1 MGMAKLLMQIVHKD
15 IRAAEEGR
23 NQDIVL
29 FHGLQNHPVAK
40 ARAAKFLAEQKKAQA
55 PAAPPKVEPK
65 QEPKIVEPAP
75 QMEGRVATVNRKTPS
90 RGKTILDPLSTKDSE
105 LTYRKKLLGD

>member
-29 FHGLQNHPVAK
+29 FHGLQNHPGIQAD
-40 ARAAKFLAEQKKAQA
+40 AAKFLAEQKKAQA
-55 PAAPPKVEPK
+55 PAAPPKVEQK
-65 QEPKIVEPAP
+65 QEPKKVEPAP
-75 QMEGRVATVNRKTPS
+75 QMEGRIATVNRKTPS
-90 RGKTILDPLSTKDSE
+90 RGRTIMDPLAARDEGS
-105 LTYRKKLLGD
+105 TYRKKLLGD

>member
-29 FHGLQNHPVAK
+29 FHGLQNHPGIQAD
-40 ARAAKFLAEQKKAQA
+40 AAKYLAEQKKEQA
-55 PAAPPKVEPK
+55 PKAPPKVEPK
-65 QEPKIVEPAP
+65 QEPKKVEPAP

-90 RGKTILDPLSTKDSE
+90 RGKTILDPLATKDSE
-105 LTYRKKLLGD
+105 LTYRKKLLRD